1 MHLLKY
7 YHIVKTCY
15 LTKEIYWLFYTFK
28 ATYTLQ
34 EKKRKERT
42 ILHLHLSKHFFGL
55 LSSLLFFFFLQ
66 VVGQLYNVWLPA
78 NATLCYEDIA

>member
-28 ATYTLQ
+28 ATYTLYKKK
-34 EKKRKERT
+34 KKR
-42 ILHLHLSKHFFGL
+42 
-55 LSSLLFFFFLQ
+55 
-66 VVGQLYNVWLPA
+66 
-78 NATLCYEDIA
+78 EDNPPPTFK